1 MGPKSKKKSKA
12 ELEEEKLQREEEER
26 KAKIAED
33 KRQAEEKEKKRQEMA
48 KLAAEQKALREKEL
62 QRWNEQYAE
71 ISDEIKSNEQQ
82 LQAEERQEVCIC
94 RKYFCFV
101 FTYMLYQQGMEL
113 LLLLWLLSI

>member
-33 KRQAEEKEKKRQEMA
+33 KRQAEEKEKKRQELA

-62 QRWNEQYAE
+62 LRWNEQYAE
-71 ISDEIKSNEQQ
+71 IADEIKSSELQ
-82 LQAEERQEVCIC
+82 LQAEEHQEVCIDHI
-94 RKYFCFV
+94 YLF
-101 FTYMLYQQGMEL
+101 
-113 LLLLWLLSI
+113 II